1 MIYFITF
8 ESSISGYYN
17 LLKLNNNLTIIGS
30 QTDYYDS
37 RKKISKIIQFCQK
50 TNKDDII
57 CFIDPNQTIILD
69 NPQSITEKFKSLNTQ
84 LVFSVYHPSSV
95 INKYLTEKKSGRCSN
110 YLINHQY
117 YMGYPDTIIQLWS
130 DYEFIQSEQQ
140 FITQK
145 CFLMKKN
152 IIIDTTFMMFYHYDS
167 NNKHIFRQQQLFV
180 NNNNHSSSILI
191 PSSDPKFQINQ
202 FINVKQL
209 PKDVQKD
216 INIKKKKNQLAY
228 NQSSSFIKHWIPEII
243 ILLICLLITYYQGIN
258 LLTVIAIF
266 ILLFLF
272 FNHQLYVKH
281 LPISNYK
288 KTIVFA
294 IDLLHIVTIMI
305 MIYILL
311 MLLWG
316 IIQRKCNLTYL
327 FLFNISGIAAIY
339 LGLKFKRC
347 IYSIVNDQIAGK
359 TKPFSISYKYFTEKN
374 LSFYQEI
381 TQLDKKQKENYL
393 FNQWKGDYTKFA
405 RNITLINIIY
415 FGFYLWGKCK

>member
-30 QTDYYDS
+30 QSDYNNPP
-37 RKKISKIIQFCQK
+37 KKISKIIEFCQETK
-50 TNKDDII
+50 KDDII
-57 CFIDPNQTIILD
+57 CFIDPNQTLILD
-69 NPQSITEKFKSLNTQ
+69 NPQSITEKFNSLNTQ

-95 INKYLTEKKSGRCSN
+95 TNKYLTEKNSGRCSN

-117 YMGYPDTIIQLWS
+117 YMGYPDAIIKLWT
-130 DYEFIQSEQQ
+130 DYKFKQFEQQ
-140 FITQK
+140 YLTQK
-145 CFLMKKN
+145 CFLMKEN
-152 IIIDTTFMMFYHYDS
+152 ISVDDKFKIFYHFDS
-167 NNKHIFRQQQLFV
+167 NNKHILKQKKLFV

-191 PSSDPKFQINQ
+191 VSSDPQLKINQ
-202 FINVKQL
+202 FINLKQL
-209 PKDVQKD
+209 PINLQKEL
-216 INIKKKKNQLAY
+216 NIKKKYQLTH

-243 ILLICLLITYYQGIN
+243 ILLICLLITYYRGIN
-258 LLTVIAIF
+258 LLTIIAIF

-288 KTIVFA
+288 KSVVFA
-294 IDLLHIVTIMI
+294 IDVLHIVTIMI

-316 IIQRKCNLTYL
+316 IIKRKCNLTFL

-347 IYSIVNDQIAGK
+347 IYSIINDQIAGK

-381 TQLDKKQKENYL
+381 TQLNKQQKENYL

-415 FGFYLWGKCK
+415 FGFFLWGKCK